1 MKLAWGFELIRK
13 SKYMKNMWLFIQVDS
28 PFWLALIPWLILDY
42 SHILRNTRLCKMSI
56 LNHSN
61 IVVIS
66 CISSNFN
73 RLQKKKEIVVVVV
86 IVKELP
92 PFSFQ
97 IKAICLLKIRRTSET
112 SLAFG
117 MNITNNI
124 FFAYHEYPA
133 Y

>member
-1 MKLAWGFELIRK
+1 
-13 SKYMKNMWLFIQVDS
+13 
-28 PFWLALIPWLILDY
+28 
-42 SHILRNTRLCKMSI
+42 MSI

-61 IVVIS
+61 IVVVS
-66 CISSNFN
+66 CISFTDFN
-73 RLQKKKEIVVVVV
+73 RLQKKIVVVVV
-86 IVKELP
+86 AVVKELP
-92 PFSFQ
+92 LFSFQ
-97 IKAICLLKIRRTSET
+97 IKAICLKIRRTSET

>member
-1 MKLAWGFELIRK
+1 
-13 SKYMKNMWLFIQVDS
+13 
-28 PFWLALIPWLILDY
+28 
-42 SHILRNTRLCKMSI
+42 MSI

-97 IKAICLLKIRRTSET
+97 IKAICLILKIRRTSET

>member
-1 MKLAWGFELIRK
+1 
-13 SKYMKNMWLFIQVDS
+13 
-28 PFWLALIPWLILDY
+28 
-42 SHILRNTRLCKMSI
+42 MSI

-61 IVVIS
+61 IVVVS
-66 CISSNFN
+66 CISFNFN
-73 RLQKKKEIVVVVV
+73 RLQKKIVVVVV

-92 PFSFQ
+92 LLSFQ

-124 FFAYHEYPA
+124 FFAYHGDPA
-133 Y
+133 YKILNQFDWAVLIKLIND